1 MPRIQSFVCVLTLFG
16 LAGCSDRLN
25 ARPAVSPLFGGAD
38 VRTCGAVAD
47 GSTSDT
53 LAIQSAIDRVA
64 AGGGGVVDFPP
75 GRYLTGTLFLRSGV
89 TLHLQKDAVLR
100 GSTNYFDYYN
110 LAAVDQA
117 ELPATNYSQ
126 DEARFSGIIVALDQ
140 HDIAITGDG
149 TIDGRGNTVALNIH
163 SLQQQKQIPGDPK
176 YRPDESLR
184 PTLMN
189 FVRCQNVKV
198 SGVTLRDS
206 SCWVE
211 VYCDCDGVDV
221 SDVTVRSLAYWNND
235 GIDICGS
242 KNVRVTNFDAEV
254 TDDGICLKSNS
265 AGVENVTISH
275 CKLKS
280 WANGIKM
287 GTVSCV
293 GFNHI
298 NIDHVD
304 VTTAGHSG
312 LALESVDGGW
322 LHDVHVSDMAMS
334 NVTNGIFIKLGE
346 RHRQNGV
353 AGRVNGIT
361 IKNVTGTLRSDDPD
375 GPPSADV
382 PFPPNPRGFDH
393 NSFPPVIVSGF
404 PGHPVVDVHLQNIR
418 FVTPGGGS
426 TEIAEATPAGVLE
439 YANTYPE
446 YSMHGELPSVGW
458 YCRHVSGLT
467 VASVDVRLLAPD
479 YRPVYL
485 FDDIQNLH
493 CDHFTAEGDSDE
505 PLIAIRGVKTA
516 TITDG
521 ATDGYPAQ
529 ILHRLAGCGRIISR
543 GLVHETNP

>member
-1 MPRIQSFVCVLTLFG
+1 LS
-16 LAGCSDRLN
+16 

-38 VRTCGAVAD
+38 VRTCGAVPD

-75 GRYLTGTLFLRSGV
+75 GQYLTGTLFLRTGV
-89 TLHLQKDAVLR
+89 TLHLQKDAVLL

-117 ELPATNYSQ
+117 ELPPTNYSQ
-126 DEARFSGIIVALDQ
+126 DEARFSGMIVALDQ
-140 HDIAITGDG
+140 HDIAVTGDG
-149 TIDGRGNTVALNIH
+149 TIDGRGTTVALNIH
-163 SLQQQKQIPGDPK
+163 NLQQQKVIPGNPK

-184 PTLMN
+184 PALMN

-198 SGVTLRDS
+198 TGVTLRDS

-221 SDVTVRSLAYWNND
+221 SDVTVRSRAYWNND

-242 KNVRVTNFDAEV
+242 KNVRVTNFDADV

-265 AGVENVTISH
+265 AAVQNVTISH
-275 CKLKS
+275 CRLSS
-280 WANGIKM
+280 WANGIKL

-293 GFNHI
+293 GFDHI
-298 NIDHVD
+298 NIEHVD
-304 VTTAGHSG
+304 ITTTGHSG

-322 LHDVHVSDMAMS
+322 LHDVTVSDITMA
-334 NVTNGIFIKLGE
+334 NVTNGIFIKLGD
-346 RHRQNGV
+346 RHRQNNIV
-353 AGRVNGIT
+353 GRVNGIT
-361 IKNVTGTLRSDDPD
+361 IRNVTGQIRADDPD
-375 GPPSADV
+375 GPPTADV
-382 PFPPNPRGFDH
+382 PYPPNPRGFEH
-393 NSFPPVIVSGF
+393 NCFPPVIVSGL
-404 PGHPVVDVHLQNIR
+404 PGHPVSDVHLQNIR

-426 TEIAEATPAGVLE
+426 TEVAEATPATVLE

-467 VASVDVRLLAPD
+467 VESVDVRVLAQD

-485 FDDIQNLH
+485 FDDIQKLH
-493 CDHFTAEGDSDE
+493 CDHFTAEGDGGQ
-505 PLIAIRGVKTA
+505 PLITIRAVKSG

-521 ATDGYPAQ
+521 ATDGYPSQ
-529 ILHRLAGCGRIISR
+529 ILHRLAGCGKIISR
-543 GLVHETNP
+543 SLVHRDGP